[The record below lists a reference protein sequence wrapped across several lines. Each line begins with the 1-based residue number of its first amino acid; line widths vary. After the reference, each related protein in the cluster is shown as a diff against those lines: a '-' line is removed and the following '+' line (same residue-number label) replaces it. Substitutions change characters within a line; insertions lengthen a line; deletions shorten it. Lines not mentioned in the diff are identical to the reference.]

1 MLLILF
7 DHEKLLNLS
16 AFLTVSP
23 CTENKTGTIDYGNFA

>member
-1 MLLILF
+1 MLLMLF

-23 CTENKTGTIDYGNFA
+23 CTDNKTVTIDYENFI